1 MAYASDD
8 SGRYEIYVQ
17 PYPGPGNKFPIS
29 TSGGTEPV
37 WSRDGKELFFRH
49 GDEMMAVAIEL
60 QGAFSAGAPRL
71 AFGRQRPDVVA
82 GIWAHL
88 DKSQGPAREGDGL
101 REMVSL
107 CFQQYLRLPR
117 PAGMN
122 GEQVPDTGTI
132 GGENDFL
139 TVGMPEGSEAFSL
152 RGQTG
157 ASIAF
162 QIEHPNLLPLL
173 INDSRPVRRDP
184 GSVILRLTVAD
195 RRLPSFTIDPNQST
209 MGNVRRRIG

>member
-1 MAYASDD
+1 MALTIRGYELLELLEPVLHDPDPIGNGARVASDHEEPLPVGRDLVVRLEEEHRPQTRRRRDGD
-8 SGRYEIYVQ
+8 SVQRGGGPIFAGRPFLGLCFRTTRADTRSTFNPI
-17 PYPGPGNKFPIS
+17 PAPGNKFPIS

-107 CFQQYLRLPR
+107 CFQQYLRLPPSR
-117 PAGMN
+117 RH
-122 GEQVPDTGTI
+122 ERRTG
-132 GGENDFL
+132 
-139 TVGMPEGSEAFSL
+139 
-152 RGQTG
+152 
-157 ASIAF
+157 
-162 QIEHPNLLPLL
+162 
-173 INDSRPVRRDP
+173 SRHRYDWRRK
-184 GSVILRLTVAD
+184 
-195 RRLPSFTIDPNQST
+195 
-209 MGNVRRRIG
+209 